1 MRRGSRRRAGA
12 IVGCAALLLA
22 ATFAAAA
29 PLVVVEA
36 PPRLA
41 AEARELRGLD
51 AGILAPALRLVGLDE
66 PGESGPPITVVLA
79 PEDSAAARSAPGWVT
94 GFADATRSVAVL
106 LPERVPHY
114 PDRSLAALYRHEIT
128 HILIDR
134 AARGRPVPRWF
145 HEGLA
150 MAAGREGGLEGRARV
165 ALAVLVKGEVSLERV
180 DQAFAGGEREVQSAY
195 ALAEDLVQDLLSRH
209 GAGHE
214 PVSATILRGVG
225 GGASFGEAFRAATG
239 ESLED
244 AEASYWK
251 RRTFWNRWLP
261 LVASGTGLWIGI
273 TLLALVAFQRRRAR
287 DARLRRLWS
296 EEESAAAE
304 LAALHGAEDEDPDPP
319 VN

>member
-1 MRRGSRRRAGA
+1 
-12 IVGCAALLLA
+12 
-22 ATFAAAA
+22 
-29 PLVVVEA
+29 VVVEA
-36 PPRLA
+36 PAGLA

-51 AGILAPALRLVGLDE
+51 PAILEPALRLVGLGE

-94 GFADATRSVAVL
+94 GFADAGRSVAVL
-106 LPERVPHY
+106 LPQRVPHY

-134 AARGRPVPRWF
+134 AARGRAVPRWF

-165 ALAVLVKGEVSLERV
+165 ALAVLVKGEVSLDRV
-180 DQAFAGGEREVQSAY
+180 DLAFAGGEREVQSAY

-209 GAGHE
+209 GHGGE
-214 PVSATILRGVG
+214 PVSAAILRGVG
-225 GGASFGEAFRAATG
+225 EGESFADAFRSATG

-261 LVASGTGLWIGI
+261 LVASGTGLWIVI
-273 TLLALVAFQRRRAR
+273 TLLALLAFQRRHAR
-287 DARLRRLWS
+287 DARLRRLWD
-296 EEESAAAE
+296 EEERVAAE
-304 LAALHGAEDEDPDPP
+304 IAALRATEGARHDEP